1 MSHIPKDELRD
12 NLIDAGCDE
21 EYICQILECDKNDDY
36 QRQTLLLKKQR
47 YELLDKL
54 HDRQKQIDC
63 LDYLLYELKK
73 EQL

>member
-1 MSHIPKDELRD
+1 MSHIPEDELRD
-12 NLIDAGCDE
+12 NLVDAGCDE
-21 EYICQILECDKNDDY
+21 ERICEIIDCDKINDY

-54 HDRQKQIDC
+54 HDKQKQIDC

-73 EQL
+73 EQS